1 MKFRKFG
8 RIALALAVSL
18 ATGFGVTSCSTD
30 NTVGY
35 LFVTATQYGQI
46 SAFRIDHN
54 LGILT
59 PAQNSPYPS
68 GGVNPIRAVV
78 GSGGKF
84 VYVLNAGC
92 GGTSQIACP
101 PNTPPGEEGANISLF
116 TVGGGGSL
124 TYQTAY
130 TSQGNSPISLLTNS
144 TGSFLFVLDSLA
156 PNTANCTAYV
166 STTPASA
173 CGDITAFSAD
183 PNTGRLSVILNQQV
197 KNAAGTNLSYFPI
210 GSRPIEFASFGSTS
224 PFIYTIENGSG
235 TAADPSQAVYV
246 YQLNTTTGQ
255 LTLTQNTPIP
265 SNAAQLSY
273 IYASSTYVYL
283 IDTGQG
289 AGTTPAASAGQ
300 ILPYTVG
307 TNGALQSV
315 VGGVINNT
323 GTTANPGPMIVDHSG
338 KFVYLANQGPNLTFT
353 SSGSSV
359 SAFFIVSGTT
369 GAGQLQP
376 IASPVIFGS
385 GSSPRCILEDPSNQ
399 FLYTANYATSTVTGA
414 VINIQAGTLTA
425 LRKTESF
432 PTAGQPTWCVASGTL
447 F

>member
-18 ATGFGVTSCSTD
+18 GTGLGVTSCTTD

-35 LFVTATQYGQI
+35 LWVTATQYGQI

-68 GGVNPIRAVV
+68 GGVNPVRAVV
-78 GSGGKF
+78 AGAGRF

-101 PNTPPGEEGANISLF
+101 PGTPAGQEGANISLF

-124 TYQTAY
+124 AYQTAY
-130 TSQGNSPISLLTNS
+130 TSQGNYPISLLTNA
-144 TGSFLFVLDSLA
+144 TGSLLYVLDSQI
-156 PNTANCTAYV
+156 PDTANCTSYV

-173 CGDITAFSAD
+173 CGDITAFTID
-183 PNTGRLSVILNQQV
+183 PNTGRLSLILNQQV
-197 KNAAGTNLSYFPI
+197 KNISTGTNLSYFPVG
-210 GSRPIEFASFGSTS
+210 GSPIDFASFSSSTS
-224 PFIYTIENGSG
+224 ASPYIFTIEKGSG

-246 YQLNTTTGQ
+246 YQLNGTTGQ

-265 SNAAQLSY
+265 TPATQLSY
-273 IYASSTYVYL
+273 IYASQSYVYL
-283 IDTGQG
+283 VDAQG
-289 AGTTPAASAGQ
+289 GTTPGQ

-315 VGGVINNT
+315 VGGVVNNT
-323 GTTANPGPMIVDHSG
+323 GTTANPGPMIVDHTG
-338 KFVYLANQGPNLTFT
+338 AFLYLTNQGPNLTPT
-353 SSGSSV
+353 SAGSSV
-359 SAFFIVSGTT
+359 SAFYIVTGST

-399 FLYTANYATSTVTGA
+399 FLYTANYATSTITGA
-414 VINIQAGTLTA
+414 VINQQAGTLSA
-425 LRKTESF
+425 LRKTQSF
-432 PTAGQPTWCVASGTL
+432 ATAGQPTWCVTSGTL

>member
-1 MKFRKFG
+1 MTFRKFG

-18 ATGFGVTSCSTD
+18 GTGLGVTSCATD

-35 LFVTATQYGQI
+35 LWVTAAQYSQI
-46 SAFRIDHN
+46 SAYRIDHN
-54 LGILT
+54 LGVLT
-59 PAQNSPYPS
+59 PVSKSPYPS
-68 GGVNPIRAVV
+68 GGVNPVRAVV
-78 GSGGKF
+78 AGSGKF

-101 PNTPPGEEGANISLF
+101 AGTAAGEEGANISLF

-124 TYQTAY
+124 AYQTAY
-130 TSQGNSPISLLTNS
+130 TSQGNYPIALLTNS
-144 TGSFLFVLDSLA
+144 SGTLLFVLDSQA
-156 PNTANCTAYV
+156 PDTANCTAYV
-166 STTPASA
+166 STIPLSA
-173 CGDITAFSAD
+173 CGDITAFTID

-197 KNAAGTNLSYFPI
+197 KNAAGTNLAYFPI
-210 GSRPIEFASFGSTS
+210 GSNPINFALFGTTTS
-224 PFIYTIENGSG
+224 FIYTIENGSG

-246 YQLNTTTGQ
+246 YALNNTTGQ

-265 SNAAQLSY
+265 TPATQLSY
-273 IYASSTYVYL
+273 IYGSPTYVYL
-283 IDTGQG
+283 VDAQNGSTV
-289 AGTTPAASAGQ
+289 GQ

-315 VGGVINNT
+315 VGGVVPNT
-323 GTTANPGPMIVDHSG
+323 GTTANPGPMIVDHTN
-338 KFVYLANQGPNLTFT
+338 KFVYVANQGPNLTQT
-353 SSGSSV
+353 SAGSSV
-359 SAFFIVSGTT
+359 SAFFIVTGTA

-399 FLYTANYATSTVTGA
+399 FLYTANYATSTVSGA
-414 VINIQAGTLTA
+414 VINQQAGTLSA
-425 LRKTESF
+425 LRKTQSF
-432 PTAGQPTWCVASGTL
+432 ATAGEPTWCVASGTL